1 MTRIDFHVLP
11 EDGGRRQHDHYL
23 CQMVEQLWRGGRKV
37 HLHCADE
44 AMQTAFDELLW
55 TFNDTSFLPHA
66 ATGTPEADA
75 AAVTLGCGTA
85 RPASAEVLVN
95 LQPEVPA
102 FFSQFETVI
111 ETTGPDEAARAAA
124 RLRYRFYKDRGYPLE
139 MVKV

>member
-11 EDGGRRQHDHYL
+11 DGSQRQHDIYI
-23 CQMVEQLWRGGRKV
+23 CQLVERAWREGRHV
-37 HLHCADE
+37 HLHCE
-44 AMQTAFDELLW
+44 TESLQQTLDELLW
-55 TFNDTSFLPHA
+55 TFNDISFLPHA
-66 ATGTPEADA
+66 PAGTPEAEA
-75 AAVTLGCGTA
+75 VAVTLGYGTA

-95 LQPEVPA
+95 LEPEVPA

-111 ETTGPDEAARAAA
+111 ETTGPDDAARSAA

>member
-11 EDGGRRQHDHYL
+11 EDGNRRQHDQYL
-23 CQMVEQLWRGGRKV
+23 CRMVEQLSRGGRRV

-44 AMQTAFDELLW
+44 PMQTALDELLW
-55 TFNDTSFLPHA
+55 TFSDTSFLPHA
-66 ATGTPEADA
+66 PADSPDA
-75 AAVTLGCGTA
+75 NAVRVTLGHGDA

-95 LQPEVPA
+95 LQAEVPA

-111 ETTGPDEAARAAA
+111 ETTGPDEATRAAA